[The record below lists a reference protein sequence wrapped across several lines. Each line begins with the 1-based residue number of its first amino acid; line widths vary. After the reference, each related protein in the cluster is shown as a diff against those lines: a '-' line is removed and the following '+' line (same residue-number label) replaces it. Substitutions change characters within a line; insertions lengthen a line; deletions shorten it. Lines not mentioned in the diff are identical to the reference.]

1 MEDELEDDH
10 KYVVENFQKFLKD
23 CSNKGI
29 RTDLI
34 LHGTF
39 CVLFD
44 YALET
49 APSKESLFGL
59 VASAMSAAHEANA
72 EMADDVNG
80 QQEEDPEDVV
90 H

>member
-1 MEDELEDDH
+1 MEDELEDNH
-10 KYVVENFQKFLKD
+10 NYVVQNFQKFLKD
-23 CSNKGI
+23 CSEQGI
-29 RTDLI
+29 STDLI
-34 LHGTF
+34 LHATF

-44 YALET
+44 YALDT

-59 VASAMSAAHEANA
+59 VASAMAAAHEAHT
-72 EMADDVNG
+72 DVNG

>member
-23 CSNKGI
+23 CSKQGI

-44 YALET
+44 YALDT

-59 VASAMSAAHEANA
+59 VASAMAAAHEAHT
-72 EMADDVNG
+72 DVNG
-80 QQEEDPEDVV
+80 QQEEDPEEIV

>member
-1 MEDELEDDH
+1 MEDELEKDH
-10 KYVVENFQKFLKD
+10 NYVVQNFQKFLKN
-23 CSNKGI
+23 CSEQGI

-44 YALET
+44 YALDT

-59 VASAMSAAHEANA
+59 IASSMAAAHEAYTS
-72 EMADDVNG
+72 EDG
-80 QQEEDPEDVV
+80 QEEEDPEEIV

>member
-1 MEDELEDDH
+1 MEDELEDNH
-10 KYVVENFQKFLKD
+10 NYVVQNFQKFLKN
-23 CSNKGI
+23 CSEQGI

-44 YALET
+44 YALDT

-59 VASAMSAAHEANA
+59 VASAMAAAHEAHT
-72 EMADDVNG
+72 DVNG